1 MYVADFM
8 DRVIVQST
16 FVVALIALPVLAWVF
31 ARWNSLE
38 HRALGVVSS
47 ISLLLYC
54 VGMAYLR
61 RGHSITD
68 AVFGVACF
76 IWIAVSIVTAYAL
89 CELRQRIYVYCHN
102 RNVKSFLALTGTLAV
117 VVLGIVAYIRLLQWI
132 LT

>member
-38 HRALGVVSS
+38 HRVPAVVSS

-61 RGHSITD
+61 RGHSIMD

-102 RNVKSFLALTGTLAV
+102 RNVKSFLALTGTLVV
-117 VVLGIVAYIRLLQWI
+117 VVLGFVASLRLLQWI
-132 LT
+132 LS

>member
-61 RGHSITD
+61 QGHSITD

-117 VVLGIVAYIRLLQWI
+117 VVLGIVAYMRLLQWI
-132 LT
+132 LA

>member
-117 VVLGIVAYIRLLQWI
+117 VVLGIVAYMRLLQWI
-132 LT
+132 LA